1 MGDGLHEGFL
11 HDIVGICRRPG
22 DAIAQ
27 APQKPS
33 VFLEPL
39 RQQTIWSDRLQLKD
53 FGSSHSR
60 HLPPAVVMAP
70 LECL

>member
-39 RQQTIWSDRLQLKD
+39 RHNPSGAIA
-53 FGSSHSR
+53 FN
-60 HLPPAVVMAP
+60 
-70 LECL
+70 